1 MTPGE
6 AYIAGLLTLPVL
18 LLLIA
23 AARPTRSAPTGPPAS
38 PPAKNTHTLTV
49 ELDGID
55 RIESDLARVTRAATE
70 ASARLREVAELG
82 ERIARKDT

>member
-38 PPAKNTHTLTV
+38 PPAKNTLTV

-55 RIESDLARVTRAATE
+55 RVEADLARVTRAATE